1 MVGSVNY
8 NSMKLKKQNLKIVR
22 GLENGTVV
30 ECLLRFQ
37 QRRAVKPLPRMPQ

>member
-1 MVGSVNY
+1 MVLLLNCTLQMVGSVNY

-30 ECLLRFQ
+30 ECLLRIQ
-37 QRRAVKPLPRMPQ
+37 Q